1 MKYIYSLYDAKT
13 GELAYKGKAGQLVAD
28 GVFSRSDDLSRLW
41 AKQHLKGI
49 RPRKWKVEREE
60 IRPVAKKIAPPG
72 GTTRKVWV
80 YRMTDADGRWCA
92 KAPRWSWW
100 KKAFL
105 SGQRTH
111 RMPTEPGTI
120 SAWA

>member
-28 GVFSRSDDLSRLW
+28 GVFSRSDDVSRLW
-41 AKQHLKGI
+41 AKQHMKGI
-49 RPRKWKVEREE
+49 RARKWKVEREE

-80 YRMTDADGRWCA
+80 YRMTDADGRVVC
-92 KAPRWSWW
+92 
-100 KKAFL
+100 
-105 SGQRTH
+105 
-111 RMPTEPGTI
+111 EGTAVELVECPP
-120 SAWA
+120 SRAQ